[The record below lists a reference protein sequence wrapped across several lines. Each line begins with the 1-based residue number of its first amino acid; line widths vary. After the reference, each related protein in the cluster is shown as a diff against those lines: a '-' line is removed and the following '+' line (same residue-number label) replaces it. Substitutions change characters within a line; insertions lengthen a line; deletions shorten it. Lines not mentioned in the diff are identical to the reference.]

1 MKQHRSNIMKMAA
14 VAVVLGLGVGA
25 GVDTLV
31 KNAEQRGC
39 QKGIVNI
46 LMEIN
51 PAVTIELEMAG
62 TLAPGVEKECQAAL
76 K

>member
-1 MKQHRSNIMKMAA
+1 MKIVAIAA
-14 VAVVLGLGVGA
+14 VLGLGAGA
-25 GVDTLV
+25 GVAALV

-39 QKGIVNI
+39 EKGIVNI

-51 PAVTIELEMAG
+51 PAVTVQLEMTG
-62 TLAPGVEKECQAAL
+62 TLMPEVEKECKAAL

>member
-25 GVDTLV
+25 GVNALV

-51 PAVTIELEMAG
+51 PAVTIQLQMSG
-62 TLAPGVEKECQAAL
+62 TLMPEVEKECQAAL